1 LLKLEVHSVKDWK
14 DIVKKIKPLIIHNIL
29 FLDGDLGSG
38 KTTFTRNLVN
48 SLGSEDNVSSPTYSI
63 VNEYDSS
70 KGKIFHFDLYRLK
83 SPAELYDINIEEYL
97 ENAYLNIIEW
107 PQILEKEIPD
117 LVYHKMKITTTK
129 NNIRLIKF
137 T

>member
-1 LLKLEVHSVKDWK
+1 LILEVHLVEDWK

-29 FLDGDLGSG
+29 FLEGDLGSG

-48 SLGSEDNVSSPTYSI
+48 SLGSEDSVSSPTYSI
-63 VNEYDSS
+63 VNEYDSP

-83 SPAELYDINIEEYL
+83 SPIELYDINIEEYL

-107 PQILEKEIPD
+107 PHILEKEIPY
-117 LVYHKMKITTTK
+117 LVHHKIKITNTK
-129 NNIRLIKF
+129 NNIRLINF
-137 T
+137 TM